1 MKKFTLVI
9 LSLAFA
15 SGCATKPYEDA
26 RCVDEVIVP
35 IQASTLL
42 LGFSTSA
49 NAEAEPTFCL
59 KYQ

>member
-9 LSLAFA
+9 LSLAFTTACA
-15 SGCATKPYEDA
+15 SKPYEQA
-26 RCVDEVIVP
+26 QCVDELVMPV
-35 IQASTLL
+35 QMSASLW
-42 LGFSTSA
+42 GFSTGA